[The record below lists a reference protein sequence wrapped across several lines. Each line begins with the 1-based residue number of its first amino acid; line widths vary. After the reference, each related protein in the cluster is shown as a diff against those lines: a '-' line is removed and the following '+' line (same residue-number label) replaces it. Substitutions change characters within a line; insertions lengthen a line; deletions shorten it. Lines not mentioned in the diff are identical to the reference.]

1 VKTGMW
7 EFLSFF
13 AVVASKIRSTGRLMS
28 ICQPQSGL
36 SFFSLRRN
44 GLAMVSLKQAIE
56 LRIWARKAFRL
67 EVAPQMLSHQ
77 Y

>member
-1 VKTGMW
+1 
-7 EFLSFF
+7 
-13 AVVASKIRSTGRLMS
+13 MS
-28 ICQPQSGL
+28 ICQIGIEFL
-36 SFFSLRRN
+36 FSPA

-67 EVAPQMLSHQ
+67 EVAPEMLSHQ